1 MDVAIA
7 VVPRVRYHT
16 FIMTFAH
23 YRRFH
28 SLNYHFIDTDRV
40 RILSVFSLPFF
51 LILHIGKEN
60 IQLPTFSL
68 KQLTRRYFRIAD
80 HVNLKIKGYLNT
92 CISYRCALSM
102 NEFLKIIAASIDQ
115 WLAKE
120 SPPPSS
126 QCNTHAY
133 TRIRWGGPETFVI

>member
-23 YRRFH
+23 SRRFH

-115 WLAKE
+115 LLAKE
-120 SPPPSS
+120 SSPSS